1 MGKQTILVVDDE
13 DYICALMESLLLPVG
28 YNVIKA
34 LNGREALDK
43 IVEFQPDLVITDI
56 MMPEIDGY
64 GLATQLKN
72 KPNTEFTPIIMVTG
86 LGDRDSKIKGL
97 EVGVD
102 DFLTKPVDRVE
113 LIMRVRNLLKVKEYQ
128 NQLRQYSTILERRV
142 EERTAQLKD
151 AFEKLKRAN
160 AQVKDA
166 HLQTIIRLAMAAE
179 YKDKDTANHIQR
191 MSHYTVSIA
200 KGLGLPEKEIE
211 IILYAS
217 PMHDIGKIGVP
228 EYILLKPG
236 KLTQEEYEIMKQH
249 TIIGAKILEGSKSE
263 FLEAGRVIAISHHEK
278 YDGTGYPYG
287 AKEENIPLYGRI
299 VALADV
305 FDALTSRRPYKPAF
319 SNDQALQI
327 IKESSG
333 SHFDPMI
340 VEAFF
345 DKLKDILEIQKEYNQ
360 NQKEYYNGLLQQVIR

>member
-1 MGKQTILVVDDE
+1 MGKQTILIVDDE
-13 DYICALMESLLLPVG
+13 DYACTLMENILLPLG
-28 YNVIKA
+28 YNIIKA

-43 IVEFQPDLVITDI
+43 VAEFDPDLVITDI

-72 KPNTEFTPIIMVTG
+72 NPYTEFTPVLMVTG
-86 LGDRDSKIKGL
+86 LGDRDSRIKGL

-102 DFLTKPVDRVE
+102 DIITKPVDSIE
-113 LIMRVRNLLKVKEYQ
+113 LTMRVRNLLKVKDYQ
-128 NQLRQYSTILERRV
+128 NQLRLYSTILERKV

-151 AFEKLKRAN
+151 AFENLKRAD

-166 HLQTIIRLAMAAE
+166 HLQTIIRLAIAAE

-191 MSHYTVSIA
+191 MSHYTASIA

-217 PMHDIGKIGVP
+217 PMHDIGKIGIP

-236 KLTQEEYEIMKQH
+236 KLTQKEYEVMKQH
-249 TIIGAKILEGSKSE
+249 TVIGAKILEGSKSE
-263 FLEAGRVIAISHHEK
+263 FLEAGRLIAISHHEK
-278 YDGTGYPYG
+278 YDSTGYPYG
-287 AKEENIPLYGRI
+287 VKGENIPLYGRI
-299 VALADV
+299 VALADA
-305 FDALTSRRPYKPAF
+305 FDALTSQRPYKTACSNNQAF
-319 SNDQALQI
+319 ET
-327 IKESSG
+327 IKKSSG

-345 DKLKDILEIQKEYNQ
+345 DKLKDVLEIQGKYNQ
-360 NQKEYYNGLLQQVIR
+360 NQKKI